1 MKAGPNKTV
10 FFDYRLFDEGGIM
23 IDCSPEGQPL
33 DFVFGEGSIIP
44 GLERE
49 LEGMEPG
56 ESKEVVVKPEDAYG
70 LRDPE
75 LVQQVPKEHF
85 DGGPELEI
93 GTSYTGRTDAGQVI
107 NFLISGMD
115 ENNVEIDMNHPL
127 AGMNLRF
134 QVTIRE
140 VQEGDAQLGAVD

>member
-1 MKAGPNKTV
+1 MKVGPNMNV
-10 FFDYRLFDEGGIM
+10 FFDYRLYDEDGLM
-23 IDCSPEGQPL
+23 IDSSTEGQPL
-33 DFVFGEGSIIP
+33 GFVFGEGSIIP

-56 ESKEVVVKPEDAYG
+56 ESKEVTVRPEDAYG

-75 LVQQVPKEHF
+75 LVQQVPRESF
-85 DGGPELEI
+85 AEGPALEV
-93 GTSYTGRTDAGQVI
+93 GTSYTGRTEGGQVI
-107 NFLISGMD
+107 NFLIIGMD
-115 ENNVEIDMNHPL
+115 DESVEIDMNHPL

-140 VQEGDAQLGAVD
+140 VREGSA